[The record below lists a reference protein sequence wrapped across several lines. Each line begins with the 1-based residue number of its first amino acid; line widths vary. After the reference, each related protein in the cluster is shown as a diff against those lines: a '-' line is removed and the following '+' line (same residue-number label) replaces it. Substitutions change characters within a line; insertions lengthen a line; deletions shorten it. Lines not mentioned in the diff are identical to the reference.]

1 MVNIVQGI
9 GRSKGWESLK
19 RWGRAR
25 KLSKRQGGSSWGV
38 HWSKSNCGTW
48 TDEQEPHTEAMRP
61 DKVAHHTE
69 VQTREGSAEIVD
81 VAGLGTRIFTLPR
94 EVSDYRVFSEK
105 SAETIVIER
114 NEPLNKWRTHTS
126 MKGWTLNCVL
136 IREGM
141 SVIRDSLALDGQGM
155 KHYDSRST

>member
-1 MVNIVQGI
+1 
-9 GRSKGWESLK
+9 
-19 RWGRAR
+19 
-25 KLSKRQGGSSWGV
+25 
-38 HWSKSNCGTW
+38 
-48 TDEQEPHTEAMRP
+48 MRP

-69 VQTREGSAEIVD
+69 VQTREGRAEIVD

-126 MKGWTLNCVL
+126 MKG
-136 IREGM
+136 
-141 SVIRDSLALDGQGM
+141 
-155 KHYDSRST
+155 